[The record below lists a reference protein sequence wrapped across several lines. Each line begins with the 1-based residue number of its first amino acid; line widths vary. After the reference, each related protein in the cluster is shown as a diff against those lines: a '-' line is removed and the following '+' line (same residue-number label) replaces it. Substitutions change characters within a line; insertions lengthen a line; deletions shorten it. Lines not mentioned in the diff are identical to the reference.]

1 MEEKLYTLA
10 LSRLRGISQAM
21 AMQLYQQ
28 VGNAGDIFLHHKELE
43 NLSDEGRRRLNEA
56 MSSAPEVLKR
66 AENELEFAERNNI
79 STFCFNDTD
88 YPTRLRECDDA
99 PLVLFYRGSVSLNA
113 ARILSVV
120 GTRRITEQ
128 GKDLCRNLC
137 RELQE
142 AHPDLLIVSGLAYGV
157 DIHAHRG
164 ALEFGLP
171 TVGVLAHGLDRIYPA
186 GHRTEAVRMVKQGG
200 LLTEYMSG
208 TNPDKG
214 CFVRRNRIVAGMAD
228 ATIVVESAAKGGA
241 LITATLAGDYNRTV
255 LAFPGRPTDRYSEGC
270 NALIRDNKAAL
281 ITSAADVL
289 SLMGW
294 TPTRKKKKP
303 VEQDFFLTLSEEE
316 QRIRSALINTDGLQI
331 NRLAVLTGISVGK
344 LSALLFE
351 LELKGKVKP
360 MSGGNFRWTD

>member
-1 MEEKLYTLA
+1 M
-10 LSRLRGISQAM
+10 
-21 AMQLYQQ
+21 
-28 VGNAGDIFLHHKELE
+28 
-43 NLSDEGRRRLNEA
+43 
-56 MSSAPEVLKR
+56 
-66 AENELEFAERNNI
+66 
-79 STFCFNDTD
+79 
-88 YPTRLRECDDA
+88 
-99 PLVLFYRGSVSLNA
+99 LFRS
-113 ARILSVV
+113 
-120 GTRRITEQ
+120 
-128 GKDLCRNLC
+128 
-137 RELQE
+137 
-142 AHPDLLIVSGLAYGV
+142 
-157 DIHAHRG
+157 
-164 ALEFGLP
+164 
-171 TVGVLAHGLDRIYPA
+171 
-186 GHRTEAVRMVKQGG
+186 
-200 LLTEYMSG
+200 
-208 TNPDKG
+208 DKG

-241 LITATLAGDYNRTV
+241 LITATLAADYNRTV

-303 VEQDFFLTLSEEE
+303 VEQDIFLTLSEEE